1 MQAILVSLLLI
12 IKKKEAGLFAVNKC
26 CLYSVQMDITP
37 EIQKAEAAALKAI
50 IKSRKQL
57 DATLTQDRI
66 ADLCGWSG
74 QSVVS
79 QYATGKIPLNLPAL
93 LKFVQVLK
101 CEPGEISPRLAKQI
115 EIPRLM
121 SYKLTQRAQP
131 GVQEH
136 AGIYPIEVWDDETP
150 LGPEE
155 VELPFYKEVEL
166 SAGKGS
172 EVMLETSGRKLRFG
186 RRSLQRKGVE
196 PAAAACA
203 AVTGNSME
211 PVLPDGSTV
220 GIDTAS
226 KVVQDGKMYAIDHA
240 GQLRVKLLY
249 RLPGGGLRVR
259 SYNEAEHPD
268 ERYEGE
274 YVADHIRIIGK
285 VFWYS
290 VLL

>member
-1 MQAILVSLLLI
+1 
-12 IKKKEAGLFAVNKC
+12 
-26 CLYSVQMDITP
+26 MDITP
-37 EIQKAEAAALKAI
+37 EIQQAEAAALKAI
-50 IKSRKQL
+50 MKARKQV

-79 QYATGKIPLNLPAL
+79 QYANGKIPLNIPAL
-93 LKFVQVLK
+93 IKFAQVLNFAPA
-101 CEPGEISPRLAKQI
+101 EVSPRLAKLFGDNRNAASLIAYQ
-115 EIPRLM
+115 
-121 SYKLTQRAQP
+121 LTQPSPDSQLAA
-131 GVQEH
+131 QEH
-136 AGIYPIEVWDDETP
+136 TGLYPMEVWDDETP

-186 RRSLQRKGVE
+186 RRSLQRKGVQPE
-196 PAAAACA
+196 AAACA
-203 AVTGNSME
+203 AVSGNSME

-226 KVVQDGKMYAIDHA
+226 QQVQDGKMYAIDHA

-249 RLPGGGLRVR
+249 RLPVGGLRIR

-268 ERYEGE
+268 ERYEGD